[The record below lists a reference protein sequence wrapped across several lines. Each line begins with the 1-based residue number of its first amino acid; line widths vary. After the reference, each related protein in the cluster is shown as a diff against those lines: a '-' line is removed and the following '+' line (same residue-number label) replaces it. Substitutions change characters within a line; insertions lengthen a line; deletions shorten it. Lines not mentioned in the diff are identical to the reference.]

1 MEKGANPVFYL
12 QNNDAGVVN
21 TNIGLLVEAAE
32 RNPSLRLFLS
42 YVKAMS
48 KGKGSGLFQYDEIEW
63 RCVDCAVS
71 GTGKQ
76 PYPLK
81 NGHHTLEFE
90 PKDVEILIFPDKET
104 RTKAI
109 KNDDLQPFFKTHLP
123 MMIDATEIGNL

>member
-32 RNPSLRLFLS
+32 RNPPLRLFLS

-48 KGKGSGLFQYDEIEW
+48 KEKGSGLLQYDEIEW

-71 GTGKQ
+71 GTGKR
-76 PYPLK
+76 PYPPK
-81 NGHHTLEFE
+81 NGHPTLEFE

-104 RTKAI
+104 RTEAI

-123 MMIDATEIGNL
+123 MMIDVTEIGNL